1 MNRYE
6 PRSYQTSTG
15 VFATVM
21 ERDAGGTYITY
32 ASHKQEIESLQE
44 RLKALES
51 KQKDSISI
59 SSIIADHVED
69 ALRKSIGD
77 TVHQVVGDIL
87 KDGLNKYNG
96 DPCHSTVDSILDELA
111 VGPGKTVKA
120 DFTAYDAGKRLKK
133 DFSKANKLTGRA
145 GFTFGSNFG
154 EGRAVFHEAPDSYAN
169 LGKWQI
175 EPVTDPAEKKVV
187 CVYGDGHYFITGAEY
202 FYDVDSFEPGVKEPE
217 VIYICSDAFVSDL
230 NGCCR
235 WTAKKVNNDSGHASY
250 DVKHLNGNTCGVFRI
265 K

>member
-51 KQKDSISI
+51 NQKDSISI
-59 SSIIADHVED
+59 SSIIAEHVEY
-69 ALRKSIGD
+69 AIRKSIGE
-77 TVHQVVGDIL
+77 TVHQVVGDML
-87 KDGLNKYNG
+87 KAGLDKYNG

-111 VGPGKTVKA
+111 VSAGKTVKA
-120 DFTAYDAGKRLKK
+120 DYFTVYDAGKKHEQ
-133 DFSKANKLTGRA
+133 DFSKANELTGRA
-145 GFTFGSNFG
+145 GFSFGSNFG
-154 EGRAVFHEAPDSYAN
+154 EGRAVFHESMASYAN
-169 LGKWQI
+169 LGKWKV
-175 EPVTDPAEKKVV
+175 EPVAEPAEKKVV
-187 CVYGDGHYFITGAEY
+187 CVSGDGRNFITGAEY
-202 FYDVDSFEPGVKEPE
+202 FYEVDSCEPGKEPE

-230 NGCCR
+230 QGWCR
-235 WTAKKVNNDSGHASY
+235 WKSNKVCGELKYEA
-250 DVKHLNGNTCGVFRI
+250 KHLNGNTCGVFRI

>member
-51 KQKDSISI
+51 KQKDSVSI
-59 SSIIADHVED
+59 SSIIADHVEY
-69 ALRKSIGD
+69 ALSKSIGEA
-77 TVHQVVGDIL
+77 VHQVVGDML
-87 KDGLNKYNG
+87 KAGIDKYNG

-111 VGPGKTVKA
+111 VSSGKTVKA
-120 DFTAYDAGKRLKK
+120 DFTVYDAGKKLNQ
-133 DFSKANKLTGRA
+133 DFSKANELTGRA

-154 EGRAVFHEAPDSYAN
+154 EGRAVFHESMASYAN
-169 LGKWQI
+169 HGKWQM
-175 EPVTDPAEKKVV
+175 EPVADPAEKKVV
-187 CVYGDGHYFITGAEY
+187 CVSGDGHNFITGAEY
-202 FYDVDSFEPGVKEPE
+202 FYEVDSCEPGKEPE
-217 VIYICSDAFVSDL
+217 TIYIDAFVSDL
-230 NGCCR
+230 QGWCR
-235 WTAKKVNNDSGHASY
+235 WTANKVKLGSDPAKY
-250 DVKHLNGNTCGVFRI
+250 EAKHLNGNTCGVFRI